1 MSAQGDAGRP
11 MTSIEDQ
18 PLTEEL
24 LERLLESSSPDAYLS
39 EVGPGDCEL
48 SDLLL
53 TLAREKGLTRAAAIA
68 GSGLSAPY
76 GYQLFTGARHPNR
89 DAAIMISFGL
99 RCSLVET
106 QRLLKSAGLSE
117 LWCKRRRDAIIIYCV
132 SHGYSRARCDDELF
146 RLGEETLLK
155 VAPGD
160 RPAPA
165 DRADRA
171 DRAEKGAPR
180 GNGTS
185 LGN

>member
-1 MSAQGDAGRP
+1 

-48 SDLLL
+48 SELLL

-160 RPAPA
+160 RAA
-165 DRADRA
+165 
-171 DRAEKGAPR
+171 RAEKGAPR